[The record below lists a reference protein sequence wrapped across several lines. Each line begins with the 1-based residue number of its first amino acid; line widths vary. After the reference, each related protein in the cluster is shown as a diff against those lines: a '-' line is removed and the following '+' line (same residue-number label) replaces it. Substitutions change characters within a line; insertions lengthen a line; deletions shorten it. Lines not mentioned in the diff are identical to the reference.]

1 MSVDVEEMRA
11 VLLFFSLSS
20 ATGLS
25 VSKGSDIAKEAIRN
39 VVQLKTEV
47 ERKSEG
53 EIEVELDR
61 FSGGICLLDEH
72 CAFFRMMGNITV
84 QISYCDYSAGK
95 QYSFDT

>member
-1 MSVDVEEMRA
+1 MSAEIAEMKA
-11 VLLFFSLSS
+11 VLLFLCLST

-25 VSKGSDIAKEAIRN
+25 LTKESETAKEAIRN

-47 ERKSEG
+47 EKKSEG

-72 CAFFRMMGNITV
+72 CAFFRMMYNVTV
-84 QISYCDYSAGK
+84 QISFCDYSAGK
-95 QYSFDT
+95 Q